1 MNQFELVDDEST
13 FFAPVSTSVLDSL
26 IGQYDATKARILSL
40 SETVTGEVAE
50 TVHYFLEA
58 AKVRDRHHSA
68 PSVSELFNAQRAVA
82 ALNSGYWS
90 KALQLTDVLDY
101 MPQARRDEWHK
112 TISEHKAPEFTAETV
127 RATLTDLLS
136 KRSQFL
142 AERVDGIFRNL
153 SGEHVTNAPEGF
165 GRRMIIGF
173 VLNSY
178 YSTNHGR
185 AGYINDLRAVIAK
198 FMGRDEPKWT
208 ATSSLIDT
216 LKRNWGQ
223 WVTVDGG
230 ALRMRLYKKGT
241 AHLEV
246 HPDMAWR
253 LNCVLAQ
260 LYPLAIPSQ
269 FRKRPERKAKAV
281 AAIMRPLPFAVINRL
296 YEFKRDKYNNKW
308 SFWRAEVDKHV
319 EQQARQV
326 IESMG
331 GVRDND
337 CYHFDYDPTDVLD
350 EIINSGCVPDHKSH
364 QYYPTPPSLAK
375 IAVELAEIGD
385 THTVL
390 EPSAGQGGLADI
402 LPGHTVCVELSK
414 LHCKVLQAKGKTC
427 IEADFLAH
435 QFAERFDRIVMNPP
449 FDQGRWQAH
458 LERAASLVKP
468 GGRLVAILPS
478 GAKNRSLILELP
490 GMNLAWHGP
499 YDKEFQGTA
508 VSVIILVAQNNYSP
522 TGQ

>member
-165 GRRMIIGF
+165 GKRMIIGF

-198 FMGRDEPKWT
+198 FMGRDEPKWPV
-208 ATSSLIDT
+208 
-216 LKRNWGQ
+216 Q
-223 WVTVDGG
+223 
-230 ALRMRLYKKGT
+230 
-241 AHLEV
+241 
-246 HPDMAWR
+246 
-253 LNCVLAQ
+253 
-260 LYPLAIPSQ
+260 
-269 FRKRPERKAKAV
+269 ERH
-281 AAIMRPLPFAVINRL
+281 
-296 YEFKRDKYNNKW
+296 
-308 SFWRAEVDKHV
+308 RA
-319 EQQARQV
+319 
-326 IESMG
+326 
-331 GVRDND
+331 
-337 CYHFDYDPTDVLD
+337 P
-350 EIINSGCVPDHKSH
+350 
-364 QYYPTPPSLAK
+364 
-375 IAVELAEIGD
+375 
-385 THTVL
+385 
-390 EPSAGQGGLADI
+390 
-402 LPGHTVCVELSK
+402 
-414 LHCKVLQAKGKTC
+414 
-427 IEADFLAH
+427 
-435 QFAERFDRIVMNPP
+435 
-449 FDQGRWQAH
+449 
-458 LERAASLVKP
+458 
-468 GGRLVAILPS
+468 
-478 GAKNRSLILELP
+478 
-490 GMNLAWHGP
+490 
-499 YDKEFQGTA
+499 
-508 VSVIILVAQNNYSP
+508 
-522 TGQ
+522 